1 MTEMMK
7 KIKEKL
13 LKQESGVTL
22 VELLASIV
30 LLTIIVTTFL
40 SFFVQAGR
48 TNNRIDDMNE
58 ATFLAQE
65 QLELITA
72 YSEELTVA
80 ETQAKLVNNKAGYSI
95 QTTAG
100 YSIQTTAGYSIQ
112 TTFVPK
118 DGLQAVVVIV
128 SKEEK
133 PLAQMETRLPFK
145 E

>member
-65 QLELITA
+65 QLELVTA
-72 YSEELTVA
+72 YAEEMTVA
-80 ETQAKLVNNKAGYSI
+80 DTKAKLANSKNGYSI
-95 QTTAG
+95 K
-100 YSIQTTAGYSIQ
+100 
-112 TTFVPK
+112 TTFSEK
-118 DGLQAVVVIV
+118 DGLQSVVVIV

-145 E
+145 K

>member
-72 YSEELTVA
+72 YSEEMTVA
-80 ETQAKLVNNKAGYSI
+80 ETQAKLVNNKAGYK
-95 QTTAG
+95 
-100 YSIQTTAGYSIQ
+100 AGYSIQ

>member
-72 YSEELTVA
+72 YSETETVEKTKDKLT
-80 ETQAKLVNNKAGYSI
+80 TNKNGYD
-95 QTTAG
+95 
-100 YSIQTTAGYSIQ
+100 IQ
-112 TTFVPK
+112 TTFESK
-118 DGLQAVVVIV
+118 GDLQAVIVIV
-128 SKEEK
+128 SKEAK

-145 E
+145 K

>member
-40 SFFVQAGR
+40 SFFVQAGH

-80 ETQAKLVNNKAGYSI
+80 ETQAKVAETQAKLVNN
-95 QTTAG
+95 T
-100 YSIQTTAGYSIQ
+100 GYSIQ

>member
-72 YSEELTVA
+72 YSETETVEKTKDKLT
-80 ETQAKLVNNKAGYSI
+80 TKKNGYD
-95 QTTAG
+95 
-100 YSIQTTAGYSIQ
+100 IQ
-112 TTFVPK
+112 TTFEPK
-118 DGLQAVVVIV
+118 GDLQAVIVIV
-128 SKEEK
+128 SKEAK

-145 E
+145 K

>member
-72 YSEELTVA
+72 YSETETVEKTKDKLT
-80 ETQAKLVNNKAGYSI
+80 TNKNGYD
-95 QTTAG
+95 
-100 YSIQTTAGYSIQ
+100 IQ
-112 TTFVPK
+112 TTFESK
-118 DGLQAVVVIV
+118 GDLQAVIVIV
-128 SKEEK
+128 SKEARL
-133 PLAQMETRLPFK
+133 LAQMETRLAFK
-145 E
+145 K

>member
-1 MTEMMK
+1 MAEMMK

-72 YSEELTVA
+72 YSEKETVEKTKDKLT
-80 ETQAKLVNNKAGYSI
+80 TNKNGYD
-95 QTTAG
+95 
-100 YSIQTTAGYSIQ
+100 IQ
-112 TTFVPK
+112 TTFESK
-118 DGLQAVVVIV
+118 GDLQAVIVIV
-128 SKEEK
+128 SKEAR
-133 PLAQMETRLPFK
+133 PLAQMETRLAFK
-145 E
+145 K

>member
-1 MTEMMK
+1 M
-7 KIKEKL
+7 
-13 LKQESGVTL
+13 

-80 ETQAKLVNNKAGYSI
+80 ETQAKLVNKNNK
-95 QTTAG
+95 
-100 YSIQTTAGYSIQ
+100 AGYSIQ

>member
-80 ETQAKLVNNKAGYSI
+80 ETQAKVAETQAKLVNN
-95 QTTAG
+95 T
-100 YSIQTTAGYSIQ
+100 GYSIQ

>member
-13 LKQESGVTL
+13 LKQESGFTL

-72 YSEELTVA
+72 YSETETVEKTKDKLT
-80 ETQAKLVNNKAGYSI
+80 TNKNGYD
-95 QTTAG
+95 
-100 YSIQTTAGYSIQ
+100 IQ
-112 TTFVPK
+112 TTFESK
-118 DGLQAVVVIV
+118 GDLQAVIVIV
-128 SKEEK
+128 SKEAR
-133 PLAQMETRLPFK
+133 PLAQMETRLAFK
-145 E
+145 K

>member
-1 MTEMMK
+1 MAEMMK

-72 YSEELTVA
+72 YSEELTV
-80 ETQAKLVNNKAGYSI
+80 TDTKAKLVNNK
-95 QTTAG
+95 
-100 YSIQTTAGYSIQ
+100 AGYSIQ

>member
-80 ETQAKLVNNKAGYSI
+80 ETQAKLVNN
-95 QTTAG
+95 T
-100 YSIQTTAGYSIQ
+100 GYSIQ

>member
-1 MTEMMK
+1 MAEMMK

-72 YSEELTVA
+72 YSETETVEKTKDKLT
-80 ETQAKLVNNKAGYSI
+80 TKKNGYD
-95 QTTAG
+95 
-100 YSIQTTAGYSIQ
+100 IQ
-112 TTFVPK
+112 TTFESK
-118 DGLQAVVVIV
+118 GDLQAVIVIV
-128 SKEEK
+128 SKEAR
-133 PLAQMETRLPFK
+133 PLAQMETRLAFK
-145 E
+145 K

>member
-80 ETQAKLVNNKAGYSI
+80 ETQAKLVNNKP
-95 QTTAG
+95 
-100 YSIQTTAGYSIQ
+100 GYSIQ

>member
-1 MTEMMK
+1 MAEMMK

-72 YSEELTVA
+72 YSETESVEKTKGKLT
-80 ETQAKLVNNKAGYSI
+80 TKKNGYD
-95 QTTAG
+95 
-100 YSIQTTAGYSIQ
+100 IQ
-112 TTFVPK
+112 TTFESK
-118 DGLQAVVVIV
+118 CDLQAVIVIV
-128 SKEEK
+128 SKEAK
-133 PLAQMETRLPFK
+133 PLAQMETRLLFK
-145 E
+145 K

>member
-1 MTEMMK
+1 MK

-72 YSEELTVA
+72 YSEELTV
-80 ETQAKLVNNKAGYSI
+80 TDTKAKLVNNK
-95 QTTAG
+95 
-100 YSIQTTAGYSIQ
+100 AGYSIQ

>member
-58 ATFLAQE
+58 ATFIAQE

-72 YSEELTVA
+72 YSEEMTVA
-80 ETQAKLVNNKAGYSI
+80 ETQAKLVNNKP
-95 QTTAG
+95 
-100 YSIQTTAGYSIQ
+100 GYSIQ

>member
-1 MTEMMK
+1 MNMTEMMK

-72 YSEELTVA
+72 YSEELTV
-80 ETQAKLVNNKAGYSI
+80 TDTKAKLVNNK
-95 QTTAG
+95 
-100 YSIQTTAGYSIQ
+100 AGYSIQ

>member
-1 MTEMMK
+1 MNMTEMMK

-80 ETQAKLVNNKAGYSI
+80 ETQAKVAETQAKLVNN
-95 QTTAG
+95 T
-100 YSIQTTAGYSIQ
+100 GYSIQ

>member
-1 MTEMMK
+1 MMK

-13 LKQESGVTL
+13 LKQESGFTL

-72 YSEELTVA
+72 YSETETVEKTKDKLT
-80 ETQAKLVNNKAGYSI
+80 TNKNGYD
-95 QTTAG
+95 
-100 YSIQTTAGYSIQ
+100 IQ
-112 TTFVPK
+112 TTFESK
-118 DGLQAVVVIV
+118 GDLQAVIVIV
-128 SKEEK
+128 SKEARL
-133 PLAQMETRLPFK
+133 LAQMETRLAFK
-145 E
+145 K

>member
-1 MTEMMK
+1 MMK

-72 YSEELTVA
+72 YSETETVEKTKDKLT
-80 ETQAKLVNNKAGYSI
+80 TNKNGYD
-95 QTTAG
+95 
-100 YSIQTTAGYSIQ
+100 IQ
-112 TTFVPK
+112 TTFESK
-118 DGLQAVVVIV
+118 GDLQAVIVIV
-128 SKEEK
+128 SKEAR
-133 PLAQMETRLPFK
+133 PLAQMETRLAFK
-145 E
+145 K

>member
-13 LKQESGVTL
+13 LKQDSGVTL
-22 VELLASIV
+22 VELLASIL

-48 TNNRIDDMNE
+48 TNSRIDDMNE
-58 ATFLAQE
+58 ATFIAQE

-80 ETQAKLVNNKAGYSI
+80 ETQAKLVNNK
-95 QTTAG
+95 
-100 YSIQTTAGYSIQ
+100 AGYSIQ

>member
-95 QTTAG
+95 QTT
-100 YSIQTTAGYSIQ
+100 
-112 TTFVPK
+112 FVPK

>member
-72 YSEELTVA
+72 YSETETVEKTKDKLT
-80 ETQAKLVNNKAGYSI
+80 TKKNGYD
-95 QTTAG
+95 
-100 YSIQTTAGYSIQ
+100 IQ
-112 TTFVPK
+112 TTFESK
-118 DGLQAVVVIV
+118 GDLQAVIVIV
-128 SKEEK
+128 SKEAR
-133 PLAQMETRLPFK
+133 PLAQMETRLAFK
-145 E
+145 K

>member
-72 YSEELTVA
+72 YSEKETVEKTKDKLT
-80 ETQAKLVNNKAGYSI
+80 TNKNATNKNGYD
-95 QTTAG
+95 
-100 YSIQTTAGYSIQ
+100 IQ
-112 TTFVPK
+112 TTFESK
-118 DGLQAVVVIV
+118 GDLQAVIVIV
-128 SKEEK
+128 SKEAR
-133 PLAQMETRLPFK
+133 PLAQMETRLAFK
-145 E
+145 K

>member
-1 MTEMMK
+1 MAEMMK

-72 YSEELTVA
+72 YSETETVEKTKDKLT
-80 ETQAKLVNNKAGYSI
+80 TNKNGYD
-95 QTTAG
+95 
-100 YSIQTTAGYSIQ
+100 IQ
-112 TTFVPK
+112 TTFESK
-118 DGLQAVVVIV
+118 GDLQAVIVIV
-128 SKEEK
+128 SKEAR
-133 PLAQMETRLPFK
+133 PLAQMETRLAFK
-145 E
+145 K

>member
-80 ETQAKLVNNKAGYSI
+80 ETQAKLVNKNNK
-95 QTTAG
+95 
-100 YSIQTTAGYSIQ
+100 AGYSIQ

>member
-13 LKQESGVTL
+13 LKQDSGVTL

-80 ETQAKLVNNKAGYSI
+80 ETQAKVAETQAKLVNN
-95 QTTAG
+95 T
-100 YSIQTTAGYSIQ
+100 GYSIQ

-145 E
+145 K

>member
-58 ATFLAQE
+58 ATFIAQE

-72 YSEELTVA
+72 YSEEMTVA
-80 ETQAKLVNNKAGYSI
+80 ETQAKLVNNKP
-95 QTTAG
+95 
-100 YSIQTTAGYSIQ
+100 GYSIQ

-118 DGLQAVVVIV
+118 DGLQSVVVIV

>member
-1 MTEMMK
+1 MAEMMK

-80 ETQAKLVNNKAGYSI
+80 ETQAKVAETQAKLVNNKP
-95 QTTAG
+95 
-100 YSIQTTAGYSIQ
+100 GYSIQ

-145 E
+145 K

>member
-1 MTEMMK
+1 MMK

-13 LKQESGVTL
+13 LKQESGDTL

-72 YSEELTVA
+72 YSETETVEKTKDKLT
-80 ETQAKLVNNKAGYSI
+80 TKKNGYD
-95 QTTAG
+95 
-100 YSIQTTAGYSIQ
+100 IQ
-112 TTFVPK
+112 TTFESK
-118 DGLQAVVVIV
+118 GDLQAVIVIV
-128 SKEEK
+128 SKEAR
-133 PLAQMETRLPFK
+133 PLAQMETRLAFK
-145 E
+145 K

>member
-48 TNNRIDDMNE
+48 TNSRIDDMNE
-58 ATFLAQE
+58 ATFIAQE

-72 YSEELTVA
+72 YSETETVEKTKDKLT
-80 ETQAKLVNNKAGYSI
+80 TKKKWL
-95 QTTAG
+95 
-100 YSIQTTAGYSIQ
+100 
-112 TTFVPK
+112 
-118 DGLQAVVVIV
+118 
-128 SKEEK
+128 
-133 PLAQMETRLPFK
+133 
-145 E
+145 

>member
-40 SFFVQAGR
+40 TFFVQAGR

-72 YSEELTVA
+72 YSETETVEKTKDKLT
-80 ETQAKLVNNKAGYSI
+80 TKKNGYD
-95 QTTAG
+95 
-100 YSIQTTAGYSIQ
+100 IQ
-112 TTFVPK
+112 TTFESK
-118 DGLQAVVVIV
+118 GDLQAVIVIV
-128 SKEEK
+128 SKEAR
-133 PLAQMETRLPFK
+133 PLAQMETRLAFK
-145 E
+145 K

>member
-72 YSEELTVA
+72 YSETETVEKTKDKLT
-80 ETQAKLVNNKAGYSI
+80 TNKNGYD
-95 QTTAG
+95 
-100 YSIQTTAGYSIQ
+100 IQ
-112 TTFVPK
+112 TTFESK
-118 DGLQAVVVIV
+118 GDLQAVIVIV
-128 SKEEK
+128 SKEAR
-133 PLAQMETRLPFK
+133 PLAQMETRLAFK
-145 E
+145 K

>member
-1 MTEMMK
+1 MAEMMK

-13 LKQESGVTL
+13 LNQESGVTL

-48 TNNRIDDMNE
+48 TNSRIDDMNE
-58 ATFLAQE
+58 ATFIAQE

-80 ETQAKLVNNKAGYSI
+80 ETQAKLVNNK
-95 QTTAG
+95 
-100 YSIQTTAGYSIQ
+100 AGYSIQ

-145 E
+145 K